1 MWFLLTVVK
10 RDGPWSTQPWV
21 STAGPSRKPL
31 RWGSVGRGL
40 EAGPPDVAQ
49 QAWKEPAGRT
59 GGQMAKGGV
68 QLVLAQAEELM
79 EILLVAYTGIF

>member
-1 MWFLLTVVK
+1 M
-10 RDGPWSTQPWV
+10 
-21 STAGPSRKPL
+21 
-31 RWGSVGRGL
+31 GRAL

-49 QAWKEPAGRT
+49 QAWKEPAGGTR
-59 GGQMAKGGV
+59 GQMSEGGV